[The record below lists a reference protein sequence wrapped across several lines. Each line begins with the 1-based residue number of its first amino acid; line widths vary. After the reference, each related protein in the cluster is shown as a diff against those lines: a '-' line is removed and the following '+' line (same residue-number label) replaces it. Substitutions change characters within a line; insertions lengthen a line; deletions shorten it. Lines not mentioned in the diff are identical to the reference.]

1 MALNFPST
9 PATNATYTDDNSAVW
24 QYDGE
29 KWNVITRTTKRAFV
43 GARVS
48 LSADYSLTS
57 TLSAVSFSTEDFDT
71 GSFWA
76 SGSPT
81 KFSITQ
87 NGFYRINAQL
97 QAGSSGTAQSY
108 TLGIY
113 KNGVALTTSIAAAN
127 QYNTYDEIVQLAV
140 GDYVEVYAAEST
152 SVGTLESDN
161 TFFEITQVGLNLG
174 TGIST
179 WSAFSGAKATLTAA
193 ESCTST
199 ATAIAWD
206 DTDYDQNADVLGST
220 YYAAGT
226 PSRLTAKVTGYYQ
239 IKILAETNTQGSEGS
254 YTVTLKKNGA
264 TDLESTT
271 IGPQDTLYLDKIYS
285 LTANDYLEVY
295 ISNSGSTGQI
305 KDTAYLEIVRL
316 GV

>member
-9 PATNATYTDDNSAVW
+9 PSTNDTYTDANSAVW

-57 TLSAVSFSTEDFDT
+57 TLAAVTFATEDFDT

-76 SGSPT
+76 SSAPT
-81 KFSITQ
+81 KHTITQ

-97 QAGSSGTAQSY
+97 QAGASGTSQSY
-108 TLGIY
+108 TFGIY
-113 KNGVALTTSIAAAN
+113 KNGVALTTSTAAAN
-127 QYNTYDEIVQLAV
+127 QYVTYDEIVQLAV
-140 GDYVEVYAAEST
+140 GDYVEVYASEST
-152 SVGTLESDN
+152 SSGSIESDN

-179 WSAFSGAKATLTAA
+179 WSAFSGAKAVLTSAVA
-193 ESCTST
+193 CTST
-199 ATAIAWD
+199 ATAISWD
-206 DTDYDQNADVLGST
+206 STDYDQNADVLGST
-220 YYAAGT
+220 YYAGGSPT
-226 PSRLTAKVTGYYQ
+226 RLTVGVTGYYQ
-239 IKILAETNTQGSEGS
+239 IKVLTTTNTQGASNS
-254 YTVTLKKNGA
+254 YTITLKKNG
-264 TDLESTT
+264 TTNLESTT
-271 IGPQDTLYLDKIYS
+271 ISASDTLYLDKIYS
-285 LTANDYLEVY
+285 LTAADYLELFV
-295 ISNSGSTGQI
+295 SNSGSTGQI
-305 KDTAYLEIVRL
+305 QDTAYLEIVRL